1 MSKTCTSCNKTFSLN
16 SFYFRNKAKGWLTSC
31 CKMCHKNKVK
41 NLPSQSKTARKIRNK
56 KYYEKNKSE
65 LIRKA
70 TVHYIENKSKRLSQ
84 MKQYRKANKNKIMEH
99 QAKREKYLLKN
110 DPTFRL
116 QKNLRSRLNKALQ
129 HGYKTGSAIKD
140 LGCSIAELKIYL
152 ESNFQPGMTWNNYGQ
167 WHVDHI
173 RPLSSFD
180 LTNPTQLN
188 AACHYSNLQPLWA
201 KDNLSKGAS
210 LLCLA

>member
-1 MSKTCTSCNKTFSLN
+1 MK
-16 SFYFRNKAKGWLTSC
+16 
-31 CKMCHKNKVK
+31 
-41 NLPSQSKTARKIRNK
+41 
-56 KYYEKNKSE
+56 KNKSE